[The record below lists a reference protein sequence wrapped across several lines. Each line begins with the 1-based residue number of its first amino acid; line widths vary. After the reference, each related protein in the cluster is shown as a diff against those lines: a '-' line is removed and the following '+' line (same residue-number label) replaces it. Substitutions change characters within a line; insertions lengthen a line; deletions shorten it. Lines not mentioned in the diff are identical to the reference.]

1 MISGIWSITVLIL
14 SFAVLA
20 WLVAALLYLINQRQS
35 STVERI
41 KDSLGRTTDNC
52 IDFNK
57 QLRLLNSQV
66 KKKGDT

>member
-1 MISGIWSITVLIL
+1 MCGVWAITVFNL
-14 SFAVLA
+14 SLVVLV
-20 WLVAALLYLINQRQS
+20 WLVVALLYLINQRQS
-35 STVERI
+35 SKVKRINDNLDRTV
-41 KDSLGRTTDNC
+41 DNC